1 MMVSKS
7 ENIAMMSESEYKKM
21 IQDEKNVEYLAMLD
35 TSIAEAEKGEVVV
48 KSIEE
53 LETYEYMNIMSTPD
67 TRDIWFRNEI
77 IHLWHCKICML

>member
-35 TSIAEAEKGEVVV
+35 ISIAEAEKGEVVV

-53 LETYEYMNIMSTPD
+53 LETYE
-67 TRDIWFRNEI
+67 
-77 IHLWHCKICML
+77 

>member
-1 MMVSKS
+1 MMVAKS

-53 LETYEYMNIMSTPD
+53 LETYE
-67 TRDIWFRNEI
+67 
-77 IHLWHCKICML
+77 

>member
-1 MMVSKS
+1 M
-7 ENIAMMSESEYKKM
+7 NIKEAIKM

-53 LETYEYMNIMSTPD
+53 LETYE
-67 TRDIWFRNEI
+67 
-77 IHLWHCKICML
+77 

>member
-35 TSIAEAEKGEVVV
+35 TSIAEVEKGEVVV

-53 LETYEYMNIMSTPD
+53 LETYE
-67 TRDIWFRNEI
+67 
-77 IHLWHCKICML
+77 

>member
-21 IQDEKNVEYLAMLD
+21 IQDEKNAEYLAMLD
-35 TSIAEAEKGEVVV
+35 ISIAEAEKGEVVV

-53 LETYEYMNIMSTPD
+53 LETYE
-67 TRDIWFRNEI
+67 
-77 IHLWHCKICML
+77 

>member
-35 TSIAEAEKGEVVV
+35 TSCEAERGSRGK
-48 KSIEE
+48 
-53 LETYEYMNIMSTPD
+53 EYRGGKHTN
-67 TRDIWFRNEI
+67 
-77 IHLWHCKICML
+77 K